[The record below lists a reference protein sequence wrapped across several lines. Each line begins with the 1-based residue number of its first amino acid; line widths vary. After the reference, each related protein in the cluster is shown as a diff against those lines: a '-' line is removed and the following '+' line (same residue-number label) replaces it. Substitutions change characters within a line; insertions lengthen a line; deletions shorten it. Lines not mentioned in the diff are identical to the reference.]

1 MEDTIVAI
9 ATAVGRSS
17 ISVLRV
23 SGEECYNIVQKIF
36 SKDIVNQ
43 KGYTLTYGWI
53 KDGEKK
59 IDSVLLSCFKA
70 PHSFTGEDIIE
81 INCHGGSFV
90 TNEILKLLLNHGCRM
105 AEAGEFSKRAFLNGK
120 IDLSEAEAIINIIDA
135 DSKKSLE
142 MANMG
147 ISGAIS
153 SKIDALQQKLVSLM
167 AHIEVNIDY
176 PEYED
181 ENKIE
186 QDEIIP
192 ALQEIKNEI
201 DKILEH
207 EETSSYIQ
215 SGIKTAII
223 GKPNAG
229 KSTLL
234 NQLCGYDRAIVT
246 SVAGTTRD
254 TVDATMT
261 LDGLVYHLIDT
272 AGLHETSDIVER
284 EGINRSYK
292 ALEKAQLVLLVMDA
306 SQSIDEDDVA
316 LIKESNNKKRI
327 IILNKTDKGLNTQTI
342 TKIKTLTSDKI
353 IMVSLNNDK
362 KETVK
367 TAIKELFREDANVI
381 LDDTYIGNARQVE
394 AIHAASRALDDAYY
408 GALRNIP
415 IDLLEVDLEDCR
427 RELGR
432 VTGKDDSED
441 VINEVFSKF
450 CVGK

>member
-23 SGEECYNIVQKIF
+23 AGSESYKIVGEVF
-36 SKDIVNQ
+36 SKDISTQ
-43 KGYTLTYGWI
+43 KGYTITYGWI
-53 KDGEKK
+53 KDGDKK
-59 IDSVLLSCFKA
+59 IDSVLLACFRA
-70 PHSFTGEDIIE
+70 PHSFTGEDIVE

-153 SKIDALQQKLVSLM
+153 QKIDALQQSLVSLM

-192 ALQEIKNEI
+192 ALQNIKNEI

-246 SVAGTTRD
+246 AIAGTTRD

-272 AGLHETSDIVER
+272 AGLHETEDIVER
-284 EGINRSYK
+284 EGINRSYQ
-292 ALEKAQLVLLVMDA
+292 ALESAQLVLLVIDA
-306 SQSIDEDDVA
+306 SQSIDDDDIDM
-316 LIKESNNKKRI
+316 IKASNNKKRI

-342 TKIKTLTSDKI
+342 TKIKALTDDKI

-362 KETVK
+362 KDTVK
-367 TAIKELFREDANVI
+367 NAIKELFSEDANVI

-450 CVGK
+450 CVGQ

>member
-23 SGEECYNIVQKIF
+23 AGSESYKIVGEVF
-36 SKDIVNQ
+36 SKDISTQ
-43 KGYTLTYGWI
+43 KGYTITYGWI
-53 KDGEKK
+53 KDGDKK
-59 IDSVLLSCFKA
+59 IDSVLLACFRA
-70 PHSFTGEDIIE
+70 PHSFTGEDIVE

-153 SKIDALQQKLVSLM
+153 QKIDALQQSLVSLM

-192 ALQEIKNEI
+192 ALQNIKNEI

-246 SVAGTTRD
+246 AIAGTTRD

-272 AGLHETSDIVER
+272 AGLHETEDIVER
-284 EGINRSYK
+284 EGINRSYQ
-292 ALEKAQLVLLVMDA
+292 ALESAQLVLLVIDA
-306 SQSIDEDDVA
+306 SQSIDDDDIDM
-316 LIKESNNKKRI
+316 IKASNNKKRI

-342 TKIKTLTSDKI
+342 TKIKALTDDKI

-362 KETVK
+362 KDTVK
-367 TAIKELFREDANVI
+367 NAIKELFSEDANVI